1 MMMMMTRTKIT
12 KNLLIQ
18 YNSLHKEITLQ
29 NALRYNFAA
38 CIALCLSPCRFSES
52 EKKNGKFGVGCG
64 DGFSKKI
71 FRQELYFLTG

>member
-52 EKKNGKFGVGCG
+52 EKKMENLASAVAMVFPRR
-64 DGFSKKI
+64 FSDKNYI
-71 FRQELYFLTG
+71 F